1 MSQMSS
7 ATAIT
12 TMTITAKPAGPGV
25 TEFGSTV
32 IDGVGIGVSV
42 PVSTIPKST
51 IICPP
56 LDLRSRNL
64 ELQPN
69 DRKAPAVTTA
79 QELDERYGRTRR
91 RRLPWIVGILLV
103 IAVVGVFG
111 WMTFMQ
117 SANSVDADDLGF
129 EVADEHSVTVRF
141 QVTGGQGIDVAGAI
155 EALDEECG
163 IVGWRIVEIPASD
176 EHLQQLSTT
185 VPTVAEA
192 TTGLVNSCWVA

>member
-1 MSQMSS
+1 M
-7 ATAIT
+7 
-12 TMTITAKPAGPGV
+12 
-25 TEFGSTV
+25 
-32 IDGVGIGVSV
+32 
-42 PVSTIPKST
+42 
-51 IICPP
+51 
-56 LDLRSRNL
+56 
-64 ELQPN
+64 
-69 DRKAPAVTTA
+69 TTA

-141 QVTGGQGIDVAGAI
+141 QVTGGQGKDVACAI
-155 EALDEECG
+155 EALDEEFG

-192 TTGLVNSCWVA
+192 TTGLVNSCWVG